1 MLSFFPNNKV
11 TYDEKFSQLCSHWNF
26 DVFSNTS
33 SNNDMFR
40 DYKAG
45 DTMAMQTLNSI
56 RADFTAL
63 LGVDS
68 SANLIDKSPVDKFE
82 SIVRNMSSNVTLDS
96 VVSNVISSGILI
108 IMNVS

>member
-1 MLSFFPNNKV
+1 
-11 TYDEKFSQLCSHWNF
+11 
-26 DVFSNTS
+26 
-33 SNNDMFR
+33 MFR

-96 VVSNVISSGILI
+96 VVSNVLSSGILI
-108 IMNVS
+108 IKNVS